1 MRFFLIAFLPM
12 LTGLAL
18 AVEETPAAPDGRP
31 LPGHSTHGE
40 AFNEGP
46 RRQAVLIGSDKV
58 GNIRFPVT
66 TKSAAAQAFF
76 NQGVGQLHGFWY
88 FEAERSFRQ
97 VALLDPDCAMAFWGL
112 AMANINNPERAKEFI
127 RNAGKLKAKAS
138 PLEQAWIHALAV
150 FCEEKNDGKRD
161 DKQRRIALVKALEK
175 ISFDFPENIEVK
187 AFLVF
192 HLWDNSMHEVPL
204 ASHQAVDALAQQVLA
219 AQPMHPIH
227 HYLIHLWNNEDDR
240 RALADAARCGQSA
253 PAIAHMWHMSG
264 HTFTRLKR
272 YADAAWQQEASAR
285 VDHEHTMRQRILPEE
300 IHNYA
305 HNNDWLVEDLAFIGR
320 VRDAAD
326 LARNMVELPRLAPQ
340 HTIVG
345 KDNYDDE
352 KSGHI
357 LGERRLLQILPRF
370 ELWDELC
377 ALDGTMFLAPL
388 EDPVEEMKRQRTL
401 GIAWFVKGDKARGEE
416 KLNALQARVTKAKK
430 SRYADAD
437 EAERKAN
444 REQKPADKTAKAM
457 ADAMQKYSR
466 EIEEAEKL
474 IAELRL
480 YRALG
485 TGDIAGAKAELEKAG
500 DLPKERLVAIHR
512 QLGDFAKAEETAR
525 QFAKNNEGQV
535 LPLALLADVLWQ
547 AGKKQDALDTF
558 QKLRD
563 LSAQADP
570 DLPAFQRLA
579 PLVAEL
585 KLAADWRPELKW
597 PADSGTRPP
606 LASLGPFRWEPYTA
620 PAWQLAD
627 REGRALSLHAFK
639 RKPVLV
645 VFYLGHGCTHCI
657 EQLNVFAPETKAF
670 ADAGIAIVAISSD
683 DADALPK
690 TFAQL
695 KDGEAAPFPI
705 VADPHLEVFKA
716 YHCYDEFENMP
727 LHGTFL
733 IDGSGLVRWQDIGF
747 EPFRDAKWLLGEA
760 KRLLTLANT
769 PHPG

>member
-127 RNAGKLKAKAS
+127 RNAGKRKAKAS
-138 PLEQAWIHALAV
+138 PLEQAWIHALAA
-150 FCEEKNDGKRD
+150 FCEEKNDGKRE
-161 DKQRRIALVKALEK
+161 DKQRRIALVKELEK

-240 RALADAARCGQSA
+240 RAVADAARCGQSA

-345 KDNYDDE
+345 KDSYDDE

-485 TGDIAGAKAELEKAG
+485 TGDTAGAKVELEKAG

-670 ADAGIAIVAISSD
+670 ADAGISIVAISSD

-695 KDGEAAPFPI
+695 RDKDAVPFPI
-705 VADPHLEVFKA
+705 VADPSLEIFKA